1 MNPQI
6 TQIFADE
13 IETMKQSRGYTFAEL
28 LVVVAIITLMMAI
41 VVPRFVFQQQG
52 EGLRGAA
59 SEITAALRAARRVA
73 ITKRELRALA
83 LDIYSIPAEFVE
95 MRWTGTT
102 WAREGEAHQL
112 ADNVAVVA
120 VTTPGWTLLD
130 ITRTDDVNLDGS
142 EESWALPSA
151 TQTLFNPQVDSSGD
165 PAATNDFVNLV
176 YHLVKFNQ
184 TGTADSA
191 VIYLWNVKDERRE
204 IPGGTTAQALSN
216 IHTLGVPPGLVIKND
231 DDQQAFFS
239 LPTTDSPADIYY
251 YTLVVN
257 PITGGVKVYD
267 YAWGTGASASPDY
280 EWDRKKDG
288 ES

>member
-1 MNPQI
+1 MR
-6 TQIFADE
+6 
-13 IETMKQSRGYTFAEL
+13 SRGYTFAEL

-52 EGLRGAA
+52 AGLRGAA
-59 SEITAALRAARRVA
+59 SEITAALRAARREA

-102 WAREGEAHQL
+102 WAQQGEARTL
-112 ADNVAVVA
+112 PDNIAIVA
-120 VTTPGWTLLD
+120 VTTPGWTNLD
-130 ITRTDDVNLDGS
+130 ITRTDDVNPIDGI
-142 EESWALPSA
+142 EESSALPSQ
-151 TQTLFNPQVDSSGD
+151 TQTIFNPQVDSSGN
-165 PAATNDFVNLV
+165 PVATNGLVNSV

-216 IHTLGVPPGLVIKND
+216 IHTLGVPPGLMIFGGATN
-231 DDQQAFFS
+231 QQAFFS
-239 LPTTDSPADIYY
+239 LPSADSPADIYY

-267 YAWGTGASASPDY
+267 YAWDDGSDSG
-280 EWDRKKDG
+280 WDRKKDG
-288 ES
+288 E